1 MRSILEKIDITAYEK
16 EEFADMLEDVLTRI
30 QEVRE
35 EFHDELGKI
44 EDMIMEM

>member
-1 MRSILEKIDITAYEK
+1 MRSILQKIDIEAYEK
-16 EEFADMLEDVLTRI
+16 EEFAEMLEEVLIRI

-35 EFHDELGKI
+35 EFQYELGKI

>member
-1 MRSILEKIDITAYEK
+1 MKSLLQKIDIEAYEK

-35 EFHDELGKI
+35 EFQYELGKI
-44 EDMIMEM
+44 EDMIMEI

>member
-1 MRSILEKIDITAYEK
+1 MRSILDKIDIAAYEK
-16 EEFADMLEDVLTRI
+16 EEFADMLEDVLIRI

-35 EFHDELGKI
+35 EFQDELGKI

>member
-1 MRSILEKIDITAYEK
+1 MKSILQKIDIEAYEK

-35 EFHDELGKI
+35 DFQYELGKI

>member
-1 MRSILEKIDITAYEK
+1 MKSLLQKIDLTAYEK

-35 EFHDELGKI
+35 EFQYELGKI
-44 EDMIMEM
+44 EDMIMEI

>member
-1 MRSILEKIDITAYEK
+1 MKSLLQKIDITAYEK

-35 EFHDELGKI
+35 DFQYELEKI

>member
-1 MRSILEKIDITAYEK
+1 MRSILDKIDITAYEK
-16 EEFADMLEDVLTRI
+16 EEFADMLENVLIRI
-30 QEVRE
+30 QEIRE